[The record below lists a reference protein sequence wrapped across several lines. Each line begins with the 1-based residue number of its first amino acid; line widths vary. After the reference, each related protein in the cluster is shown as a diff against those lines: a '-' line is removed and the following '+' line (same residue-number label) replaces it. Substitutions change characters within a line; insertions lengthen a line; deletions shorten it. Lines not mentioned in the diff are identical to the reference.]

1 MKRELPATLRVRAA
15 AGDGRT
21 IDGVAVPWNTPI
33 TIDGRREQFAPGALE
48 ADQVVGRPL
57 RWRHSEPI
65 GVVTDAHDRADGMH
79 VSARIA
85 ATRAGD
91 DAVALLR
98 EMPDMGLSVG
108 FEERSWT
115 VAAREDVF
123 TITRADLVELSLTD
137 LPAYPTARVTAT
149 REDPMNT
156 TDVDVSEPDTAAP
169 ETREAVTVSDVS
181 NTELGA
187 QLLELREQM
196 HTLAAAPRAADP
208 GATSDLA
215 RYRSLGDYAKTIYT
229 LAAKDADLAAAHV
242 RAFAENVVADNAG
255 VTQPVWVQD
264 VKRLVDR
271 GRPFLSRV
279 GTGALPPTDA
289 VLAWPYYDGTLTALV
304 AEQATELT
312 EVESAEVNIKRAT
325 GTVKTYAGGSTISR
339 QLIERSDPAYLDK
352 FMAIMLMAYARVTEA
367 TGIAA
372 AEAAATSDIEFDDS
386 DPKYLFTGVVEA
398 AAAIEDATG
407 SGPSVIVC
415 APSAWA
421 TYAAALD
428 GDGRPLF
435 GATNPSNA
443 PGVPSGPG
451 VSAFSVAGIPLVRGV
466 VETTAPLIATN
477 GAAFQWLEDGPRP
490 LQAELVSVLGSQHAV
505 YGYAA
510 AAAYTPAGIATLT
523 PTATP

>member
-187 QLLELREQM
+187 QLHVRSLRGCAVEEPAQGGGA
-196 HTLAAAPRAADP
+196 LVPRQGNRGQAQGQP
-208 GATSDLA
+208 EGSD
-215 RYRSLGDYAKTIYT
+215 RRSLGA
-229 LAAKDADLAAAHV
+229 
-242 RAFAENVVADNAG
+242 
-255 VTQPVWVQD
+255 
-264 VKRLVDR
+264 R
-271 GRPFLSRV
+271 GRPADRP
-279 GTGALPPTDA
+279 AL
-289 VLAWPYYDGTLTALV
+289 
-304 AEQATELT
+304 
-312 EVESAEVNIKRAT
+312 
-325 GTVKTYAGGSTISR
+325 
-339 QLIERSDPAYLDK
+339 
-352 FMAIMLMAYARVTEA
+352 
-367 TGIAA
+367 
-372 AEAAATSDIEFDDS
+372 
-386 DPKYLFTGVVEA
+386 
-398 AAAIEDATG
+398 
-407 SGPSVIVC
+407 
-415 APSAWA
+415 
-421 TYAAALD
+421 
-428 GDGRPLF
+428 
-435 GATNPSNA
+435 
-443 PGVPSGPG
+443 
-451 VSAFSVAGIPLVRGV
+451 
-466 VETTAPLIATN
+466 
-477 GAAFQWLEDGPRP
+477 
-490 LQAELVSVLGSQHAV
+490 
-505 YGYAA
+505 
-510 AAAYTPAGIATLT
+510 
-523 PTATP
+523 